1 MIRALCVGECMIE
14 LRSIDNSTMRV
25 GYAGDTYNTA
35 VYFRRTANELGVDI
49 EVGYLTGLGSD
60 EHSADMRASWEREGV
75 ADRSIAVTGYLP
87 GLYTVRVDHE
97 GERRFSYWRSA
108 STARHVFSGTEWVA
122 HIAGADVI
130 HLSGVTLQLT
140 SAAARAQLVE
150 RLATLRSE
158 GVLISFDTNY
168 RASGWQNAAEA
179 ARVMDEVSKVATVVL
194 ATFEDEVAMHQ
205 CRSVQEAAARLAEL
219 GVPEVVVKS
228 GADGAHVLVA
238 SEAVHIPAR
247 RVERVVDTTAA
258 GDAFAGGYLAARV
271 GRQPPVEAARV
282 AAEVAA
288 AVVSHPGAIIP
299 ASVPLVSSRPLRT

>member
-108 STARHVFSGTEWVA
+108 STARKNEANTSWVA
-122 HIAGADVI
+122 SWWMTGLTVSTCP
-130 HLSGVTLQLT
+130 SGSLGLPSGQTRRS
-140 SAAARAQLVE
+140 SACRA
-150 RLATLRSE
+150 
-158 GVLISFDTNY
+158 
-168 RASGWQNAAEA
+168 
-179 ARVMDEVSKVATVVL
+179 
-194 ATFEDEVAMHQ
+194 
-205 CRSVQEAAARLAEL
+205 C
-219 GVPEVVVKS
+219 
-228 GADGAHVLVA
+228 
-238 SEAVHIPAR
+238 
-247 RVERVVDTTAA
+247 
-258 GDAFAGGYLAARV
+258 
-271 GRQPPVEAARV
+271 
-282 AAEVAA
+282 
-288 AVVSHPGAIIP
+288 
-299 ASVPLVSSRPLRT
+299 LVSAYA